1 MSVEIARVDHYKANT
16 YTVAPRGRLPL
27 MLHVPVEPI
36 VSILNWS
43 NDPDCCQYGLPTIT
57 NMPTVEEGAVPVSP
71 SSGFGYRPISG
82 LHVSKKKKRGKDRGH
97 LKCGLWSRFH
107 RRLPPPFFCK
117 SQLVAW
123 GGPREDRTVML
134 TKKGD
139 MRWDEIGRDRD
150 SFFLSIFCSPKL
162 FFSADARFLYSFCE
176 RKVHTRNYLAN

>member
-82 LHVSKKKKRGKDRGH
+82 LHVSKK
-97 LKCGLWSRFH
+97 
-107 RRLPPPFFCK
+107 
-117 SQLVAW
+117 Q
-123 GGPREDRTVML
+123 
-134 TKKGD
+134 KKGKGQGPSQV
-139 MRWDEIGRDRD
+139 WALEP
-150 SFFLSIFCSPKL
+150 FSPS
-162 FFSADARFLYSFCE
+162 SASAILLQ
-176 RKVHTRNYLAN
+176 VPVGGVGGTP